1 MTHFFLESAT
11 ISHGDSLA
19 ERAAIDEGQL
29 RTLFSVA
36 VFKNV
41 PFSLKTFN
49 VFFFSSQTTRF
60 LKVSKQRVHEA
71 DSSVLRVHPLYQ
83 YHKES
88 PLPY

>member
-1 MTHFFLESAT
+1 M

-41 PFSLKTFN
+41 PFNFGRHSTS
-49 VFFFSSQTTRF
+49 FFSRH
-60 LKVSKQRVHEA
+60 K
-71 DSSVLRVHPLYQ
+71 PLDC
-83 YHKES
+83 
-88 PLPY
+88 

>member
-1 MTHFFLESAT
+1 M

-19 ERAAIDEGQL
+19 ERAAIDEGRL

-49 VFFFSSQTTRF
+49 VFFFSSQTTRL
-60 LKVSKQRVHEA
+60 LKVSTA
-71 DSSVLRVHPLYQ
+71 
-83 YHKES
+83 S
-88 PLPY
+88 PRG

>member
-1 MTHFFLESAT
+1 MTHFFLESAM

-49 VFFFSSQTTRF
+49 VFFLVTN
-60 LKVSKQRVHEA
+60 H
-71 DSSVLRVHPLYQ
+71 
-83 YHKES
+83 
-88 PLPY
+88 

>member
-1 MTHFFLESAT
+1 MTHFFLESAM

-49 VFFFSSQTTRF
+49 VFFFLVTN
-60 LKVSKQRVHEA
+60 H
-71 DSSVLRVHPLYQ
+71 
-83 YHKES
+83 
-88 PLPY
+88 